1 MEYRLKGLLFHL
13 NFISIFENKTLF
25 TFGSMCD
32 GNLVSVCIIEQAFIL
47 FQWIWQMLKKTKHAH
62 YYWNI
67 WKIRM
72 CEYKTFCFIKYFVE
86 KVNGITIW
94 LLLSKRLKHDK
105 QNAFHY

>member
-47 FQWIWQMLKKTKHAH
+47 FQ
-62 YYWNI
+62 
-67 WKIRM
+67 
-72 CEYKTFCFIKYFVE
+72 
-86 KVNGITIW
+86 
-94 LLLSKRLKHDK
+94 
-105 QNAFHY
+105 